1 MSKSP
6 FVDFRAVK
14 AAITMEQVLE
24 HYGLMDKFKRGTD
37 SLNGPCPIHK
47 GSNPTQFRVSLSK
60 NLWNCFSECKHGG
73 NVLDFIVK
81 MENVSIHAAAMK
93 AIEWFNL
100 DPAEMAASDDQ
111 GEASETETPASAAKL
126 ATKTSSTSSM
136 PKVALA
142 PTPESSVP
150 NAPLKFRLDK
160 LERNHPYL
168 LEQRGLTPETII
180 DFGIGYCSKGM
191 MADRIAIPIHNVKG
205 EVVAYAG
212 RFPVEEPPEGTPKYK
227 LPPGFRKSQELFN
240 LDRAIKEQGPLVIV
254 EGFFD
259 AMKIHQHGWCR
270 VVALMGATMS
280 AAQET
285 LIKQN
290 TSQNSQVIVALDEN
304 EAGQA
309 GREDIACR
317 LAKFCFVRV
326 HQFERPDM
334 EPEHLTVQE
343 VHQLLGGML

>member
-1 MSKSP
+1 MPKSQ

-47 GSNPTQFRVSLSK
+47 GSNPTQFRVSISK
-60 NLWNCFSECKHGG
+60 NIWNCFSECKHGG
-73 NVLDFIVK
+73 NVLDFIAK
-81 MENVSIHAAAMK
+81 MEDVSIHAAAMK

-100 DPAEMAASDDQ
+100 DPEAMAADSDKS
-111 GEASETETPASAAKL
+111 EASETETPAPAPKP
-126 ATKTSSTSSM
+126 ATKPASP
-136 PKVALA
+136 PKATPAAA
-142 PTPESSVP
+142 PENSAP
-150 NAPLKFRLDK
+150 NTPLKFRLDK

-168 LEQRGLTPETII
+168 LEQRGLIPETII

-212 RFPVEEPPEGTPKYK
+212 RFPGEPAEDTPKYK

-240 LDRAIKEQGPLVIV
+240 IDRAVKEQGPLVIV

-259 AMKIHQHGWCR
+259 AMKIHQNGWRR

-280 AAQET
+280 ATQEE

-290 TSQNSQVIVALDEN
+290 TCQNSQVIVALDEN

-334 EPEHLTVQE
+334 EPEHLSAQE
-343 VHQLLGGML
+343 VQQLLGGML